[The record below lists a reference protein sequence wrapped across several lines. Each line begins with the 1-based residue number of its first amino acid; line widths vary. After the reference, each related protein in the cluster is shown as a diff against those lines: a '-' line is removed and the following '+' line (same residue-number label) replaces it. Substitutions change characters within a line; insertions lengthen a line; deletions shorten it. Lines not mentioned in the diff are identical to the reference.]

1 MAKFNQPDPRNAGT
15 WCWVNGLVKREEA
28 KVSVL
33 DSVVQ
38 GGDAVW
44 EGLRVSNGRIYQL
57 EEHLARLQASAHAL
71 MFDGIPELASV
82 RKAVYDTLEA
92 NGMSDGVH
100 IRLTLTRGE
109 KSTSGMDPRLNVHG
123 CTLIVLPEYK
133 GAVYGDGDL
142 KLITSSVRRNG
153 PSYLDSKIHHNN
165 LLNNILAKIQA
176 NHAGADDAIMLD
188 DRGFLAETHAT
199 HVFLVRDGVLCTPF
213 GHACLPGITRAYTLT
228 LASSLGIPVR
238 EGDYS
243 LTELYTAE
251 EAFTTGTM
259 GGLAHIV
266 EVDGRVIGP
275 VGRSGPGPVTK
286 QLQEAYPVHIPSVPL
301 PFVQ

>member
-1 MAKFNQPDPRNAGT
+1 M
-15 WCWVNGLVKREEA
+15 
-28 KVSVL
+28 
-33 DSVVQ
+33 
-38 GGDAVW
+38 
-44 EGLRVSNGRIYQL
+44 
-57 EEHLARLQASAHAL
+57 
-71 MFDGIPELASV
+71 
-82 RKAVYDTLEA
+82 
-92 NGMSDGVH
+92 
-100 IRLTLTRGE
+100 
-109 KSTSGMDPRLNVHG
+109 
-123 CTLIVLPEYK
+123 LPEYK

-176 NHAGADDAIMLD
+176 SHAGADDAIMLD
-188 DRGFLAETHAT
+188 DRGFLAETNAT
-199 HVFLVRDGVLCTPF
+199 NVFLVRDGVLCTPF

-286 QLQEAYPVHIPSVPL
+286 QLQEAYPDHIPSVPL

>member
-44 EGLRVSNGRIYQL
+44 EGLRVSKGQIFQL
-57 EEHLARLQASAHAL
+57 EEHLARLQASAYAL
-71 MFDGIPELASV
+71 MFEGIPDLGSV
-82 RKAVYDTLEA
+82 RKAVFDTLEA
-92 NGMSDGVH
+92 NGMSDGV
-100 IRLTLTRGE
+100 TLTRGE

-123 CTLIVLPEYK
+123 CTLVVLPEYK
-133 GAVYGDGDL
+133 GAVYGDGEL

-153 PSYLDSKIHHNN
+153 PSHLDSKIHHNN

-188 DRGFLAETHAT
+188 DRGFLAETNAT
-199 HVFLVRDGVLCTPF
+199 NVFLVRNGVLCTPF

-228 LASSLGIPVR
+228 LATSLGIPVR

-243 LTELYTAE
+243 LTELYTAD

-259 GGLAHIV
+259 GGLAHIA
-266 EVDGRVIGP
+266 EVDGRVIGLNA
-275 VGRSGPGPVTK
+275 RSGPGPLTRK
-286 QLQEAYPVHIPSVPL
+286 LQEAYPDHIPSVPL